1 MVAERAA
8 VAPRDPRSI
17 LTSAMRALVVTNM
30 YPSPE
35 HPALGSF
42 VRDQVE
48 ALRRTGEV
56 DLDVFAFE
64 PGGYSAYT
72 RASRDLG
79 RRFRGE
85 RFDIVHAHFGLS
97 AWPARAVPARAR
109 VVTLHGTDLE
119 HPRSRAITLAGLRFS
134 NVVGVTSTPLAARI
148 PRWARSPKHV
158 RVLPAGVDLQ
168 RFTCLDRAQARRT
181 LGLDPDGRYVLFPA
195 DPDRREKR
203 FDRARQLVR
212 GDADATLLTLGDV
225 EPAEVPAYVNA
236 ANAVIVTSERES
248 FGLAAL
254 EALACEVPV
263 LSTPV
268 GVAPEVLD
276 GVAGTLCAPF
286 DADSW
291 RAALAPHLAAP
302 DPRLADGRAHAEPYS
317 SDACARAV
325 LAAWDELL
333 DSRGW

>member
-1 MVAERAA
+1 
-8 VAPRDPRSI
+8 
-17 LTSAMRALVVTNM
+17 MRALVVTNM

-35 HPALGSF
+35 RPALGSF
-42 VRDQVE
+42 VRDQVQ
-48 ALRRTGEV
+48 ALQRSGEV
-56 DLDVFAFE
+56 DLDVFAFA

-72 RASRDLG
+72 RASRELG

-134 NVVGVTSTPLAARI
+134 DLVGVTSESLAGRI

-158 RVLPAGVDLQ
+158 KVLPAGVDLE
-168 RFTCLDRAQARRT
+168 RFRRIERAEARAK
-181 LGLDPDGRYVLFPA
+181 LGLDPAGRYVLFPA
-195 DPDRREKR
+195 DPGRREKR
-203 FDRARQLVR
+203 FDRAQQLLH
-212 GDADATLLTLGDV
+212 GESGATMLTLGAVD
-225 EPAEVPAYVNA
+225 PADVPAHVNA
-236 ANAVIVTSERES
+236 ANAVVVTSERES

-268 GVAPEVLD
+268 GVAPQALK
-276 GVAGTLCAPF
+276 GVAGALCEPF
-286 DADSW
+286 DLTTW

-302 DPRLADGRAHAEPYS
+302 DPRLPDGRAHAEPYS
-317 SDACARAV
+317 SDTCARAV

-333 DSRGW
+333 DARGW

>member
-1 MVAERAA
+1 
-8 VAPRDPRSI
+8 
-17 LTSAMRALVVTNM
+17 MRALVVTNM

-64 PGGYSAYT
+64 PGGYRAYT
-72 RASRDLG
+72 RASRELG

-119 HPRSRAITLAGLRFS
+119 HPRSRAITLAGLRS
-134 NVVGVTSTPLAARI
+134 SDLVGVTSTALAARI
-148 PRWARSPKHV
+148 PRWARAPKHV
-158 RVLPAGVDLQ
+158 KVLPAGVDLA
-168 RFTCLDRAQARRT
+168 RFARIERTEARRT
-181 LGLDPDGRYVLFPA
+181 LGLDPAGRYVLFPA
-195 DPDRREKR
+195 DPARREKR
-203 FDRARQLVR
+203 FDRAQELL
-212 GDADATLLTLGDV
+212 ACEPAATLLTLGNVDPADV
-225 EPAEVPAYVNA
+225 PTHINA
-236 ANAVIVTSERES
+236 ANAVVVTSERES

-254 EALACEVPV
+254 EALACDVPV

-268 GVAPEVLD
+268 GVAKDALE
-276 GVAGTLCAPF
+276 GVPGTLCEPF
-286 DADSW
+286 DAATW
-291 RAALAPHLAAP
+291 RAALASHLAAP
-302 DPRLADGRAHAEPYS
+302 DPRLDDGRAHAEPYS
-317 SDACARAV
+317 SDACAQAV
-325 LAAWDELL
+325 LTAWDELL
-333 DSRGW
+333 DRRGW

>member
-1 MVAERAA
+1 
-8 VAPRDPRSI
+8 
-17 LTSAMRALVVTNM
+17 MRALVVTNM

-48 ALRRTGEV
+48 GLRRTGEV
-56 DLDVFAFE
+56 DLDVFSFE
-64 PGGYSAYT
+64 PGGYRAYT
-72 RASRDLG
+72 RASRELG

-134 NVVGVTSTPLAARI
+134 DLVGVTSSSLAARI

-158 RVLPAGVDLQ
+158 KVLPAGVDLERFQ
-168 RFTCLDRAQARRT
+168 RHDRPQARRT
-181 LGLDPDGRYVLFPA
+181 LGLKPDGRYVLFPA

-203 FDRARQLVR
+203 FDRARQVVQSD
-212 GDADATLLTLGDV
+212 GDATLLTLGDV
-225 EPAEVPAYVNA
+225 DPAEVPAYVNA

-248 FGLAAL
+248 FGLATL
-254 EALACEVPV
+254 EALACDVPV

-268 GVAPEVLD
+268 GVAPQALK
-276 GVAGTLCAPF
+276 GVAGTLCATF
-286 DADSW
+286 DADAW
-291 RAALAPHLAAP
+291 RAALAPHLAVP

-317 SDACARAV
+317 SDTCAQAV

-333 DSRGW
+333 DRRGW

>member
-1 MVAERAA
+1 
-8 VAPRDPRSI
+8 
-17 LTSAMRALVVTNM
+17 MRALIVTNM

-35 HPALGSF
+35 RPALGSF
-42 VRDQVE
+42 VRDQAE

-64 PGGYSAYT
+64 PGGYRAYT
-72 RASRDLG
+72 RASRELG

-119 HPRSRAITLAGLRFS
+119 HPRSRAITLAGLRS
-134 NVVGVTSTPLAARI
+134 SDLVGVTSEPLAARI
-148 PRWARSPKHV
+148 PRWARAPKHV
-158 RVLPAGVDLQ
+158 KVLPAGVDLG
-168 RFTCLDRAQARRT
+168 RFTRIERAEARRT
-181 LGLDPDGRYVLFPA
+181 LGLDPAGRYVLFPA
-195 DPDRREKR
+195 DPARREKR
-203 FDRARQLVR
+203 FDRAQELVAAEP
-212 GDADATLLTLGDV
+212 GTTLLTLGDV
-225 EPAEVPAYVNA
+225 DPAEVPTHVNA
-236 ANAVIVTSERES
+236 ANAVVVTSERES

-254 EALACEVPV
+254 EALACDVPV

-268 GVAPEVLD
+268 GVAPEALK
-276 GVAGTLCAPF
+276 GVAGTLCEPF
-286 DADSW
+286 DAATW

-302 DPRLADGRAHAEPYS
+302 DPRLDGGRARAEPYS

-333 DSRGW
+333 DRRGW

>member
-1 MVAERAA
+1 
-8 VAPRDPRSI
+8 
-17 LTSAMRALVVTNM
+17 MRALVVTNM

-42 VRDQVE
+42 VRDQVD

-56 DLDVFAFE
+56 QLDVFAFE
-64 PGGYSAYT
+64 PGGYRAYT
-72 RASRDLG
+72 RASRELG

-97 AWPARAVPARAR
+97 AWPGRAVPTRAR

-119 HPRSRAITLAGLRFS
+119 HPRSRAITLATLRLS
-134 NVVGVTSTPLAARI
+134 NLVGVTSTALANRI
-148 PRWARSPKHV
+148 PRWACAPKHV
-158 RVLPAGVDLQ
+158 KVLPAGVDLA
-168 RFTCLDRAQARRT
+168 RFKPIDRAEARKA
-181 LGLDPDGRYVLFPA
+181 LGLDPAGRYVLFGA
-195 DPDRREKR
+195 DPERPEKR
-203 FDRARQLVR
+203 VDRARQLLDDN
-212 GDADATLLTLGDV
+212 GEPDATLVTLGDV
-225 EPAEVPAYVNA
+225 DPADVPLHVNA
-236 ANAVIVTSERES
+236 ANAVVVTSERES

-254 EALACEVPV
+254 EALACDVPV

-268 GVAPEVLD
+268 GVAPQALD

-286 DADSW
+286 DAATW

-325 LAAWDELL
+325 LAAWVQLL
-333 DSRGW
+333 DTRGW